1 MKTLLLDV
9 DTWDFVLDANGNW
22 AVANTPYA
30 LAQDVASSIRTLLAE
45 VWYDTSLGT
54 PWKQQIFGQKPPVS
68 LFQEYMVA
76 AALAATP
83 PDADVTV
90 VSAVCLIQS
99 FSAATR
105 EVIGQ
110 VQFVD
115 SNGNTGAVAINNGS
129 VRVL

>member
-1 MKTLLLDV
+1 MKTLLLAI

-22 AVANTPYA
+22 AVADVPYA
-30 LAQDVASSIRTLLAE
+30 LAQDVASSIRTFLAE
-45 VWYDTSLGT
+45 VWYNTALGVA
-54 PWKQQIFGQKPPVS
+54 WKQKILGQRPPIS
-68 LFQEYMVA
+68 LFQEFMVA

-99 FSAATR
+99 FSAVTR

-115 SNGNTGAVAINNGS
+115 SEGNTGTVAINNGS
-129 VRVL
+129 VQVL